1 MWFNLKIYT
10 NYKEFELTALYK
22 NIENIRD
29 GILEG
34 EAIIK
39 LVNEDSTIELIT
51 DHIIGYEYE
60 LIIEEND
67 DEELT
72 YPKRWGI

>member
-10 NYKEFELTALYK
+10 NYKEFELTVSYR
-22 NIENIRD
+22 NIESIREE
-29 GILEG
+29 ILEG
-34 EAIIK
+34 ETIIR

-60 LIIEEND
+60 LIVEKND
-67 DEELT
+67 EEELT